1 MTRPLAWGILGT
13 GMIADVFARG
23 LREST
28 SGQLVAVASRSL
40 DTAQVFGAKFGLTH
54 CHGSYEE
61 LLTNPSVQAVYIATP
76 HPSHAVWAIKAAEA
90 GKHILCEKPLG
101 LNHAEAM
108 AIVDA
113 ADQNDVFLM
122 EAFMYRCHPQ
132 TAQLIELV
140 RSNMIGDVRVIQA
153 TFSFHSAFD
162 PESRL
167 LNEAL
172 GGGAILDVGCYCVSM
187 VRLIAGA
194 ATGTTIAEPIT
205 VNGVGHIGT
214 TGVDEYALATLQFP
228 GGILAQLAT
237 GVQAQQENVV
247 RIFGTMGHIVVPMP
261 WTPGLNNQPTSIWVH
276 QHNKSDP
283 QEFVVEHNVNLYA
296 LEADIVAEYLDAR
309 EAPYPAMTWEDTLG
323 NMRTLDQWRASI
335 NMVYASEKPDAKT
348 PPITGRLLQVQPASI
363 MLYDTIAGLTK
374 KISRLIIGADNQ
386 LTMPHANVMFDAF
399 FEQGGTCFDTAHI
412 YNGGLSERLLGQWVR
427 DRGVRDQVVII
438 DKGAHTPFCTPV
450 AVDIQLE
457 ESLERLQTDYI
468 DLYLLHRDNP
478 EIPAGEFIDVLN
490 KHLVVGNIQA
500 FGASNWSIDRIVEA
514 NTYAQIHGLQG
525 FAVVSNNF
533 SLAHMVEPVWPGCLS
548 ISDAESRTWLTR
560 TQLPLMAWS
569 SQARGF
575 FTGRAHPDNQTDQ
588 ELVRCWYSD
597 ENFQRL
603 ERATQLAQELGVTP
617 NAIALA
623 YVLHQPFPSFA
634 LIGPRTLG
642 ELRNSLT
649 ALSFTLTHDQVRWL
663 SLDT

>member
-23 LREST
+23 LNESQN
-28 SGQLVAVASRSL
+28 GKLVAVASRSL
-40 DTAQVFGAKFGLTH
+40 DTAQAFGAKFGLTH
-54 CHGSYEE
+54 CHGRYED
-61 LLTNPSVQAVYIATP
+61 LLANPDVQAVYIATP
-76 HPSHAVWAIKAAEA
+76 HPLHAVWAIKAAEA
-90 GKHILCEKPLG
+90 GKHILCEKPLA

-113 ADQNDVFLM
+113 AERNDVFLM

-132 TAQLIELV
+132 TAQLIELI
-140 RSNMIGDVRVIQA
+140 RSKVIGDVRVIQA
-153 TFSFHSAFD
+153 TFSFHSPFN

-172 GGGAILDVGCYCVSM
+172 GGGGILDVGCYCVSM
-187 VRLIAGA
+187 ARLIAGV
-194 ATGTTIAEPIT
+194 ATDTNVADPLCVT
-205 VNGVGHIGT
+205 GVGQIGE
-214 TGVDEYALATLQFP
+214 TGVDEYALANLQFP

-237 GVQAQQENVV
+237 GVQVQQENVV
-247 RIFGTMGHIVVPMP
+247 RIFGTTGHIVVPIP
-261 WTPGLNNQPTSIWVH
+261 WTPGVHTQSTSIWVH
-276 QHNKSDP
+276 QNDVSHP
-283 QEFVVEHNVNLYA
+283 QEFVVEQNVNLYA
-296 LEADIVAEYLDAR
+296 LEADIVADHLEAR
-309 EAPYPAMTWEDTLG
+309 QAPFPAMTWEDTLG
-323 NMRTLDQWRASI
+323 NMRTLDHWRAAI
-335 NMVYASEKPDAKT
+335 KMVYESEKPGVVT
-348 PPITGRLLQVQPASI
+348 SPITDRPLGVSSKSI
-363 MLYDTIAGLTK
+363 MPYDAIAGLTK
-374 KISRLIIGADNQ
+374 PVSRLIIGADSQ

-399 FEQGGTCFDTAHI
+399 FEQGGNCFDTAYI

-450 AVDIQLE
+450 AVDMQLE

-478 EIPAGEFIDVLN
+478 EIPAGEFIDILN
-490 KHLVVGNIQA
+490 KHLVVGNIRS
-500 FGASNWSIDRIVEA
+500 FGASNWSIERIVEA
-514 NTYAQIHGLQG
+514 NTYAQIHGLKG

-533 SLAHMVEPVWPGCLS
+533 SLARMVDPVWPECLS
-548 ISDAESRTWLTR
+548 NSDAESRTWLTR

-575 FTGRAHPDNQTDQ
+575 FTGRAHPDRQTDP
-588 ELVRCWYSD
+588 ELVRCWYAD
-597 ENFQRL
+597 DNFQRL
-603 ERATQLAQELGVTP
+603 ERATQLVQKLGTTP

-623 YVLHQPFPSFA
+623 YVLHQPFPTFA
-634 LIGPRTLG
+634 LIGPRTLR

-649 ALSFTLTHDQVRWL
+649 ALELTLTHDQVRWL
-663 SLDT
+663 NLDM